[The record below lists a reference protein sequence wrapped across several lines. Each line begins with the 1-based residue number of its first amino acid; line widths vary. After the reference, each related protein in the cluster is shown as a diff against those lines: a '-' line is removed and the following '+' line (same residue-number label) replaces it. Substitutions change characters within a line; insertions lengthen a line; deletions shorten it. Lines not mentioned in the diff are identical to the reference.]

1 MSKRL
6 KKLIVSMLTCAIAI
20 TSVPMAFAA
29 EKSAPS
35 PVYFDLP
42 VTVDVIKVGLYS
54 GSAAVSEAS
63 LVNKTGK
70 GYRFGYFDY
79 SRKFRELGSTSVTE
93 LTMRGDFGFTT
104 TDGMV
109 VGPWHMILNKKF
121 SDFDSAK
128 AYAKK
133 LWGGFPGYI
142 NGEYRVLVGAYAD
155 ENKTNEAIKKRKMNA
170 VPYTGSSYSILAA
183 QSGTSE
189 LQFMFD
195 NGEGSSLAVRPSSK
209 SYKAETWFA
218 GNAYYGDFQFS
229 RNGGGITVVNYV
241 GLEDYVKGVLPYEMH
256 GDWPQEALKAQG
268 ACARTY
274 AINNINSYYFRG
286 FDVRNDTYS
295 QVYRGITGT
304 TVNTNDAAAA
314 TADKYVRYRGSV
326 CKVYY
331 MSSDGGATDS
341 SANVFSQ
348 KRAYLQGVKD
358 NNEKNIDFYNKTWKS
373 ELTSDK
379 LLYRL
384 STSDYQLK
392 DIAVVYVTRSEL
404 GNVVQLDFKDS
415 EGKTVTLYGED
426 CFRVIGMN
434 SLNYKVSSYENEQKE
449 KIWVF
454 EGKGW
459 GHNCGMSQWGA
470 YGMALKNDVS
480 CEDIIDFYFS
490 GAYLG

>member
-6 KKLIVSMLTCAIAI
+6 KKLIVAILTCTVAI
-20 TSVPMAFAA
+20 SSFPVAFAA
-29 EKSAPS
+29 EKSAPA

-42 VTVDVIKVGLYS
+42 VTVEAIKVGLCSGYS
-54 GSAAVSEAS
+54 AVSEAS
-63 LVNKTGK
+63 LLNKTGK
-70 GYRFGYFDY
+70 GYQFGYFDY
-79 SRKFRELGSTSVTE
+79 SRKFHKLGSTEVAE
-93 LTMRGDFGFTT
+93 LTMRGDLGFTLA
-104 TDGMV
+104 DGMV
-109 VGPWHMILNKKF
+109 VGPWHMILNKHF

-128 AYAKK
+128 SYAKK

-142 NGEYRVLVGAYAD
+142 NGEYRVLVGAYAN
-155 ENKTNEAIKKRKMNA
+155 ESKTNEAIKKRKMDA
-170 VPYTGSSYSILAA
+170 VPFTGSACAILAA
-183 QSGTSE
+183 QTGTSE
-189 LQFMFD
+189 LQFMMD
-195 NGEGSSLAVRPSSK
+195 NGEGSNLAVRPVCK
-209 SYKAETWFA
+209 SGKAETWFA
-218 GNAYYGDFQFS
+218 GNAYYGDFQYS

-241 GLEDYVKGVLPYEMH
+241 QLEDYVKGVLPYEMH

-268 ACARTY
+268 TCARTY
-274 AINNINSYYFRG
+274 AINNINSYYKRG

-304 TVNTNDAAAA
+304 TEGTNVAAAA
-314 TADKYVRYRGSV
+314 TADKYVRFRGSV

-348 KRAYLQGVKD
+348 RRAYLQGVKD

-373 ELTSDK
+373 ELRAENII
-379 LLYRL
+379 YRL

-392 DIAVVYVTRSEL
+392 DIADITATKSKL
-404 GNVVQLDFKDS
+404 GNVIQLNFKDS
-415 EGKTVTLYGED
+415 EGKTVTLYGEY
-426 CFRVIGMN
+426 CFRVTGLN
-434 SLNYKVSSYENEQKE
+434 SLNYSVSSYENDQKE

-470 YGMALKNDVS
+470 YGMSLNKDVK